1 MQRHMNFIDTP
12 EPIIGRPKA
21 NAVTFKDHKV
31 APSGDATATF
41 TVGQTSKSGAAPTQ
55 WQQEIFCLSSTP
67 AIMPDTLFTRTC
79 MGRTASLWESTH
91 MQQGGTGSA

>member
-1 MQRHMNFIDTP
+1 MQRHMDFIDTP

-41 TVGQTSKSGAAPTQ
+41 TVGQMPKGGAAPIR
-55 WQQEIFCLSSTP
+55 WQQESFCLLFTP
-67 AIMPDTLFTRTC
+67 ATMP
-79 MGRTASLWESTH
+79 
-91 MQQGGTGSA
+91 